1 VKKSGAVFFVS
12 IFIVICIIF
21 SACSTKEKSKS
32 PMEKIQEKLTTME
45 SYACIADLTY
55 VSNKGKNTYRTKQY
69 YKMSGEY
76 RIEITAPEQVKG
88 LVTVFDGK
96 KVMQYNPRILGEAVN
111 EIPESKNT
119 YEIFLGTFLKNY
131 LQSEDVTLEVFNNN
145 NEEYTVLEAVIPEGG
160 KYLATEK
167 LWVSNK
173 TLNPAQ
179 LVIYDTEG
187 KERIIVKYGDF
198 KYNVNLDDT
207 IFQLKPSEKKE

>member
-1 VKKSGAVFFVS
+1 VKKSGVVFLVLIYIATCMF
-12 IFIVICIIF
+12 F
-21 SACSTKEKSKS
+21 SACSTKKKPKS
-32 PMEKIQEKLTTME
+32 PIEKIHEKLTTME

-55 VSNKGKNTYRTKQY
+55 ISNKGKNTYKTKQY

-76 RIEITAPEQVKG
+76 RVEITAPEQVKG

-111 EIPESKNT
+111 EIPQSKNT

-173 TLNPAQ
+173 TLNPAK

-187 KERIIVKYGDF
+187 KERIIVKYGEF
-198 KYNVNLDDT
+198 KYNVTLDDS
-207 IFQLKPSEKKE
+207 IFQLKPSKQKE

>member
-1 VKKSGAVFFVS
+1 MKKSGAVFFVS

-173 TLNPAQ
+173 TLNPTQ

>member
-1 VKKSGAVFFVS
+1 MKKSGAVFFVS